1 MGDKLLAVFLL
12 AFVAEAMTE
21 YLFAELLN
29 RFRGGQYCFVLKYI
43 ACAVG
48 ICFSIAYRIDILEMV
63 AGLEPATPW
72 VGWVI
77 SGAIIGRGSN
87 FLNDVIDRVRGTAAY
102 RAP

>member
-21 YLFAELLN
+21 YLFSEPLN
-29 RFRGGQYCFVLKYI
+29 RFQGGRYCFMLKYI
-43 ACAVG
+43 ACAIGIGFCVG
-48 ICFSIAYRIDILEMV
+48 YRIDILEMV
-63 AGLEPATPW
+63 AGLEPTAPW
-72 VGWVI
+72 IGWII

-102 RAP
+102 R